1 MRAHL
6 FAVLSV
12 LVSASVTLDPKQTLQ
27 SIDTVEKAIKQVIGH
42 VTPLQMSSSKTE
54 LASLQRIVNELENGE
69 NLTKAGRMEKV
80 AHAMEVLQHLQK
92 EWQAVANNMTAAM
105 NSTDHKIEATAK
117 TLAEK
122 EKLLAKEEA
131 LLKEKMLE
139 KELLE
144 KKIQLEKLLA
154 EKESLESQKHTS
166 KDAEQQ
172 EQQNAMVSQL
182 VGMAKSLVKKRK
194 AAPHA
199 EHEHT
204 QGATAVDPAVA
215 AKLAPILAN
224 LEAQIKTK
232 QAKIDEIKAEEA
244 KQDAGL
250 THAVPQLP
258 GSKDSEAKAQ
268 NMLKMIKK
276 EVHRKLE
283 KAVLVREA
291 QVADLKAAVKA
302 IHEGDVATLMK
313 VLEKSQKEAK
323 KHNFIY

>member
-27 SIDTVEKAIKQVIGH
+27 SIDTFEKATTQVIGH

-69 NLTKAGRMEKV
+69 NLTKAGRIEEV
-80 AHAMEVLQHLQK
+80 AHAMEVLQHLQE
-92 EWQAVANNMTAAM
+92 EWQTVANNTTAAM

-131 LLKEKMLE
+131 LSKDSVKEKMLE

-144 KKIQLEKLLA
+144 KKIQLEKLLP
-154 EKESLESQKHTS
+154 EKERLESQRHTS

-182 VGMAKSLVKKRK
+182 VGMAKKGK

-199 EHEHT
+199 EHEDTHRV
-204 QGATAVDPAVA
+204 TAPNLAVA

-250 THAVPQLP
+250 THPVPQLP
-258 GSKDSEAKAQ
+258 GSKDSESKAQ

-276 EVHRKLE
+276 ETHRKLE
-283 KAVLVREA
+283 KAVLVIQA
-291 QVADLKAAVKA
+291 QVADLNAAVKA

-313 VLEKSQKEAK
+313 STISSMERQLD
-323 KHNFIY
+323 

>member
-182 VGMAKSLVKKRK
+182 VGMAKKGK

-291 QVADLKAAVKA
+291 QVADLRAAVKA